1 MPKSPRIHLELLST
15 EHAPRKKGKR
25 NRHEE
30 RKKKTRTEKKTQLP
44 RKKKRNCCRKK
55 NTRTEK
61 KKQTARGKKTE
72 KFASRKRPAIC
83 TEETAQIKTLLG
95 REQRTRKERGMR
107 QAAQR
112 REPRGEGA
120 KAEAREAVRGVR
132 CAPRWRAC
140 CTCVA
145 DEKGGRNRE
154 VTGAIAPG
162 LNFSVCSPP
171 TPHRGVGTKQPA
183 TAGC

>member
-120 KAEAREAVRGVR
+120 KAEAREAMRGVR
-132 CAPRWRAC
+132 C
-140 CTCVA
+140 
-145 DEKGGRNRE
+145 
-154 VTGAIAPG
+154 
-162 LNFSVCSPP
+162 
-171 TPHRGVGTKQPA
+171 
-183 TAGC
+183 